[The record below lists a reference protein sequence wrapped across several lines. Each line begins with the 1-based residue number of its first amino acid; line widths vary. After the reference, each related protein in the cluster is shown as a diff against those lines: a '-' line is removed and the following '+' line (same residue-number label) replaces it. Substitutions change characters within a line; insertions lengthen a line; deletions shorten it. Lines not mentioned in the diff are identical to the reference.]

1 MFNQAWQDLWLTLF
15 VILVLIGVFA
25 GQGLVIGFG
34 VMGLLVVGVSW
45 LWNRVSLE
53 EVSYRRD
60 LSQRRAFIGEE
71 FSMSVTLVNSKP
83 VPLGRIEVHDEV
95 PDAFSIPTQEELAA
109 AQWDAVRLE
118 RTRPSVTPV
127 GVVHSGGHRARTHRA
142 WLPAAERQ
150 A

>member
-15 VILVLIGVFA
+15 VILVLIGIFA
-25 GQGLVIGFG
+25 SQGLVIGFG
-34 VMGLLVVGVSW
+34 VIGLLVVGVSW

-83 VPLGRIEVHDEV
+83 VPLGRIRG
-95 PDAFSIPTQEELAA
+95 PRRGA
-109 AQWDAVRLE
+109 
-118 RTRPSVTPV
+118 
-127 GVVHSGGHRARTHRA
+127 GHLYH
-142 WLPAAERQ
+142 Q
-150 A
+150 